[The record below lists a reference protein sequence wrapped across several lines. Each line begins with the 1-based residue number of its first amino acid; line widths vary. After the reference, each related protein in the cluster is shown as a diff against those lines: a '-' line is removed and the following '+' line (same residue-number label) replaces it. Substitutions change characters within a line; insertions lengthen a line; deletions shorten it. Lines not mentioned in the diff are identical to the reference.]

1 MESGYE
7 KDPRDH
13 EAFLGALHEQELRA
27 PQDLRETQDRGVI
40 QGLRRTQ
47 EAQDLWDHVET
58 QDPEA
63 RRDQLDH
70 VETQDRKASREIQD
84 GQDSRETQDL
94 SVRKASREIQDG
106 QDRKGQEETDLR
118 VTLVQRET

>member
-1 MESGYE
+1 LESGYE

-13 EAFLGALHEQELRA
+13 EAFLGALHEQEPQA
-27 PQDLRETQDRGVI
+27 PQDLKERPDREVF

-47 EAQDLWDHVET
+47 EAQDLWDHVEI

-70 VETQDRKASREIQD
+70 VETQDRKASREIQG
-84 GQDSRETQDL
+84 GQDSRETQDPP
-94 SVRKASREIQDG
+94 VRKASREIQEI
-106 QDRKGQEETDLR
+106 QDRKVRME
-118 VTLVQRET
+118 